1 MYNLNQVMT
10 GLTKFIDNEILT
22 KINGWQ
28 KWVIGTGLGI
38 ATTKMENIFN
48 SLKHNELIKALDLI
62 DENDHINVDVIYEE
76 LMKQAQKEP
85 ITIDLPML
93 GALTLKEQDVMSLYN
108 YIKN

>member
-1 MYNLNQVMT
+1 MYNLDQVMM

-38 ATTKMENIFN
+38 ATTKMENVFN
-48 SLKHNELIKALDLI
+48 SLKNNELVKMLELI
-62 DENDHINVDVIYEE
+62 DDNDHINVDAIYNE
-76 LMKQAQKEP
+76 LMKQAQREP

>member
-1 MYNLNQVMT
+1 MYNLNQVMS

-28 KWVIGTGLGI
+28 KWVIGAGLGI

-48 SLKHNELIKALDLI
+48 SLKHNELIKVLDLI

>member
-28 KWVIGTGLGI
+28 KWVIGAGLGI

-48 SLKHNELIKALDLI
+48 SLKHNELIKVLDLI

>member
-1 MYNLNQVMT
+1 MYNLDQVMM

-38 ATTKMENIFN
+38 VTTKMENVFN
-48 SLKHNELIKALDLI
+48 SLKNNELVKMLELI
-62 DENDHINVDVIYEE
+62 DDNDHINVDAIYNE
-76 LMKQAQKEP
+76 LMKQAQREP